1 MFHVSHSH
9 PPQIVRRAVVD
20 PGAPGRVPDGT
31 PELVGLL
38 LEQHRRGPPRV
49 LERVPHQSAL
59 PVGHDRYVA
68 LAVPALGSAEA
79 HQPFAD
85 VVALRPHRGA
95 QLGARGDAER
105 GARRVVGLELGQE
118 LV

>member
-1 MFHVSHSH
+1 M
-9 PPQIVRRAVVD
+9 VD

-31 PELVGLL
+31 PDSSGFFLNSIG
-38 LEQHRRGPPRV
+38 RGPPRV

-59 PVGHDRYVA
+59 PVGHNRYVA
-68 LAVPALGSAEA
+68 LAAPALGSAEA

-85 VVALRPHRGA
+85 VVALGPHRGA

>member
-1 MFHVSHSH
+1 
-9 PPQIVRRAVVD
+9 
-20 PGAPGRVPDGT
+20 
-31 PELVGLL
+31 
-38 LEQHRRGPPRV
+38 V

-68 LAVPALGSAEA
+68 LAAPALGSAEA

-85 VVALRPHRGA
+85 VVALGPHRGA

>member
-1 MFHVSHSH
+1 M
-9 PPQIVRRAVVD
+9 
-20 PGAPGRVPDGT
+20 
-31 PELVGLL
+31 
-38 LEQHRRGPPRV
+38 

-68 LAVPALGSAEA
+68 LAAPALGSAEA

-105 GARRVVGLELGQE
+105 GARRVVGLELGGIAVSAE
-118 LV
+118 GASLDRMYGYLTSLKPGDPIAVRVLRAGKVITLTGRAPSG

>member
-1 MFHVSHSH
+1 VKSCAIQF
-9 PPQIVRRAVVD
+9 ITARTCLGTVRPCACTSET
-20 PGAPGRVPDGT
+20 GS
-31 PELVGLL
+31 
-38 LEQHRRGPPRV
+38 
-49 LERVPHQSAL
+49 VPHQSAL

-68 LAVPALGSAEA
+68 LAAPALGSAEA

>member
-1 MFHVSHSH
+1 
-9 PPQIVRRAVVD
+9 VVD
-20 PGAPGRVPDGT
+20 PDAPGRVPDGT
-31 PELVGLL
+31 PDLVGLL
-38 LEQHRRGPPRV
+38 LEQHRRGPRACSS
-49 LERVPHQSAL
+49 VPHQSAL

-68 LAVPALGSAEA
+68 LAAPALGSAEA

-85 VVALRPHRGA
+85 VVALGPHRGA

>member
-1 MFHVSHSH
+1 
-9 PPQIVRRAVVD
+9 VVD

-31 PELVGLL
+31 PDLFGLL

-68 LAVPALGSAEA
+68 LAGPALGSAEA

-85 VVALRPHRGA
+85 VVALGPHRGA